1 MEFLNIIKELVKEY
15 EGNIVRRQNNTLLL
29 GPDKMPRCRHML
41 FAPLTKEYYNV
52 HLISQYKNKFPEE
65 YLHLLEHVNGFE
77 LLKVRLLSR
86 QVGFF
91 ASSILTIF
99 GLPVTPPYSRQP
111 DMEEPF
117 DLRVEDNL
125 RRHRKTPSSWLKCGQ
140 FIKNYNF
147 NDVYALYID
156 TDNGKVYSI
165 ISDAKK
171 FKIED
176 EWENLDSCLCSIYN
190 EYKDCKEEYE
200 FK

>member
-29 GPDKMPRCRHML
+29 GPCDIPKCRHML
-41 FAPLTKEYYNV
+41 FAPLTKEYYDV
-52 HLISQYKNKFPEE
+52 HLISQYKNKFPDE
-65 YLHLLEHVNGFE
+65 YLYLLEYINGFD
-77 LLKVRLLSR
+77 LFNVRIKSNAF
-86 QVGFF
+86 QF
-91 ASSILTIF
+91 AYSILTIF

-111 DMEEPF
+111 DMEEPA

-156 TDNGKVYSI
+156 TKTGKVFSTI
-165 ISDAKK
+165 ADAKK